1 MVRISRSGANGPPAS
16 RRSASRLALLAYGV
30 AMALIAATGMVWITF
45 HRRLPG
51 AQPFDDWLTL
61 LSYCLTS
68 ATLGVVLARRRPEHP
83 IGWLF
88 LALGCISAL
97 QLLSGEIVATITL
110 GWLMS
115 SGHRVLVGRRGS
127 DQ

>member
-1 MVRISRSGANGPPAS
+1 MT
-16 RRSASRLALLAYGV
+16 
-30 AMALIAATGMVWITF
+30 LIAATGMVWITI
-45 HRRLPG
+45 HRPLPA
-51 AQPFDDWLTL
+51 AQPFDELPEL

-115 SGHRVLVGRRGS
+115 SGRRWS
-127 DQ
+127 R